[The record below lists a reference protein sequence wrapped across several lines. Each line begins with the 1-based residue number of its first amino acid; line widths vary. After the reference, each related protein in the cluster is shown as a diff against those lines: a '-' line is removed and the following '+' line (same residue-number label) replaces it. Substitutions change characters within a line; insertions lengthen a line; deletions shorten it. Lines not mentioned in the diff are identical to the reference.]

1 MKPNFLREV
10 IAITVGF
17 IVAWYAGAMF
27 NFFPFMADDLSI
39 RAIGFTGLLLCIVI
53 VICTVWI
60 IKEIRQM
67 KDNK

>member
-1 MKPNFLREV
+1 VKPNFLREV